1 MPIKVKGKEEKE
13 GKQKGAPWKEKEKNV
28 PRQLKCMRP
37 RALAGRLPAMGL
49 WLFSETFPIY
59 SGVSCPRL
67 TRSLESEAF
76 SPWIFFLIL
85 QVSE

>member
-37 RALAGRLPAMGL
+37 RALAGRLPAMWL
-49 WLFSETFPIY
+49 WLFSETFPI
-59 SGVSCPRL
+59 
-67 TRSLESEAF
+67 
-76 SPWIFFLIL
+76 
-85 QVSE
+85 